1 MEKKW
6 LERSER
12 MARKFR
18 VVVNG
23 KEYTVE
29 VEELGGS
36 TINQSPPVSVP
47 TEKPVEKPKEEKP
60 KEQPKAAEQPKQVIS
75 KPSTPTGGIEVKSP
89 MSGLIIKLHVNEG
102 QQIIRGQKLLV
113 LEAMKMENDIISEHD
128 GKVSKIFVKEGD
140 TVETQQ
146 TLLLIE

>member
-1 MEKKW
+1 
-6 LERSER
+6 

-29 VEELGGS
+29 VEELGSS
-36 TINQSPPVSVP
+36 TVLQSPHAVGTPV
-47 TEKPVEKPKEEKP
+47 ERPVEKPKEEKP
-60 KEQPKAAEQPKQVIS
+60 KEQPKAVEQPKQVIS
-75 KPSTPTGGIEVKSP
+75 KPSTSTGGIEVKSP
-89 MSGLIIKLHVNEG
+89 MSGLIIKLHVSEG
-102 QQIIRGQKLLV
+102 QQVTRGQKLLV

-146 TLLLIE
+146 TLLMIE

>member
-23 KEYTVE
+23 KEYIVE

-36 TINQSPPVSVP
+36 TVPQSPQPASVSV
-47 TEKPVEKPKEEKP
+47 EKPLERPKEEKP
-60 KEQPKAAEQPKQVIS
+60 KEQTKIVEQPKQATP
-75 KPSTPTGGIEVKSP
+75 KPSTATGGIEVKSP
-89 MSGLIIKLHVNEG
+89 MSGLILKVHVSEG
-102 QQIIRGQKLLV
+102 QQITRGQKLLV
-113 LEAMKMENDIISEHD
+113 LEAMKWKTTSFLNVMEE
-128 GKVSKIFVKEGD
+128 F
-140 TVETQQ
+140 QRYW
-146 TLLLIE
+146 